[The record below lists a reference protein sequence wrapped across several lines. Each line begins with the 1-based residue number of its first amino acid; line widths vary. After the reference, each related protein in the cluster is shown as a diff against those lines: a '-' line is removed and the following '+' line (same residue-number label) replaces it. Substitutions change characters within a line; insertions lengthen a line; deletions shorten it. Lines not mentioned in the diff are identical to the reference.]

1 MNIKEANSGK
11 MFFKID
17 NETHFK
23 SIFDEYFSSLYY
35 YAVKIIHDNQIAE
48 DIVQE
53 IFLDLW
59 KKRNEV
65 YINKIANYLYTAVR
79 FRCMNHIRHEK
90 VKVDFSA
97 KKIREYEPQIDD
109 SIIMIEEEMVKE
121 INKLI
126 NSMPEQRKK
135 VFLLFLDGLSQ
146 DEIASELNISI
157 NTVKTH
163 KLKARQFLRD
173 HLKNSLYLLLLVK
186 FDSFF

>member
-1 MNIKEANSGK
+1 MNIRQVNSGDI
-11 MFFKID
+11 FFKIQ
-17 NETHFK
+17 NEMHFK
-23 SIFDEYFSSLYY
+23 TIFEEYFSSLYY
-35 YAVKIIHDNQIAE
+35 YAVKIIHNDQIAE

-59 KKRNEV
+59 KKRDEV

-79 FRCMNHIRHEK
+79 FRCMNHIRHYK
-90 VKVDFSA
+90 VKTDFSE
-97 KKIREYEPQIDD
+97 KRIRENEYQIDD

-126 NSMPEQRKK
+126 NSMPGQRKK
-135 VFLLFLDGLSQ
+135 VFLHFLDGLSQ
-146 DEIASELNISI
+146 DEIANELKISV

-163 KLKARQFLRD
+163 KLKARKFLRD
-173 HLKNSLYLLLLVK
+173 HLKNSLYLLLLIK

>member
-1 MNIKEANSGK
+1 MNIKKVNSGEI
-11 MFFKID
+11 FFKIN
-17 NETHFK
+17 NEPHFK
-23 SIFDEYFSSLYY
+23 TIFEEYFSSLYY
-35 YAVKIIHDNQIAE
+35 YAVKIIHDDKIAE

-59 KKRNEV
+59 KKRDELYV
-65 YINKIANYLYTAVR
+65 NKIANYLYTAVR
-79 FRCMNHIRHEK
+79 FRCMNHIRHQK
-90 VKVDFSA
+90 VKGDYSE
-97 KKIREYEPQIDD
+97 KRIREYEPQIDD

-135 VFLLFLDGLSQ
+135 VFQLFLDGLSQ
-146 DEIASELNISI
+146 DEIASELNISV

-163 KLKARQFLRD
+163 KLNARQFLRD
-173 HLKNSLYLLLLVK
+173 HLKNSLYILLLIK